1 MNRCENCGTEF
12 EGKFCPECGAR
23 WGSTSCPS
31 CGAELKAETKFCPEC
46 GEPIKEA
53 ERLAP
58 RKPEPMAA
66 DRRHI
71 LFQVVS
77 WLPPVLLALMSALY
91 IAFFAAPFVVGNG
104 LLGSVQLNIYDAYG
118 NMLLGNVSL
127 SELSI
132 GLDLMIVALL
142 FFASLGLLF
151 GIIAICCQQNG
162 RVGKFLTVVEFFI
175 YTSLL
180 IFSVEMIISVKKS
193 DNEFSGG
200 LGVITAGS
208 CPTLIIVLLRQ
219 IESPQTAVSGLS
231 ALRNA
236 LYSHY
241 VPFGMTGR
249 K

>member
-23 WGSTSCPS
+23 WGSASCPS

-77 WLPPVLLALMSALY
+77 WLPPVLLALMSALCF
-91 IAFFAAPFVVGNG
+91 AFFAAPVVVGNE
-104 LLGSVQLNIYDAYG
+104 LFGSVQLNIYDAYG

-142 FFASLGLLF
+142 FLL
-151 GIIAICCQQNG
+151 
-162 RVGKFLTVVEFFI
+162 
-175 YTSLL
+175 
-180 IFSVEMIISVKKS
+180 
-193 DNEFSGG
+193 
-200 LGVITAGS
+200 
-208 CPTLIIVLLRQ
+208 
-219 IESPQTAVSGLS
+219 
-231 ALRNA
+231 
-236 LYSHY
+236 H
-241 VPFGMTGR
+241 
-249 K
+249 

>member
-1 MNRCENCGTEF
+1 MPRVRRAYQRGGTA
-12 EGKFCPECGAR
+12 CSAQAR
-23 WGSTSCPS
+23 
-31 CGAELKAETKFCPEC
+31 K
-46 GEPIKEA
+46 
-53 ERLAP
+53 
-58 RKPEPMAA
+58 MAA

-91 IAFFAAPFVVGNG
+91 FAFFAAPFVVGNG

-151 GIIAICCQQNG
+151 GIIAICCQLNG